1 MQVQSWHDY
10 ASDEKAV
17 RPVKTGTRVKFV
29 HVIKQ
34 QHFVRTMFV
43 MRKKEL
49 KEAGNNKIW
58 EIFFD
63 PKSNFSRYF
72 FLICFRCKCL
82 ELHWSKIL
90 FLAWKK
96 GWNECLIFI
105 LSKCK
110 LLYTFKITTTFRSW
124 SFLIFRYV

>member
-1 MQVQSWHDY
+1 MQVQSWHDNS

-49 KEAGNNKIW
+49 KEAGNNKI
-58 EIFFD
+58 
-63 PKSNFSRYF
+63 
-72 FLICFRCKCL
+72 
-82 ELHWSKIL
+82 
-90 FLAWKK
+90 
-96 GWNECLIFI
+96 
-105 LSKCK
+105 
-110 LLYTFKITTTFRSW
+110 
-124 SFLIFRYV
+124 

>member
-49 KEAGNNKIW
+49 KEAGNNKI
-58 EIFFD
+58 
-63 PKSNFSRYF
+63 
-72 FLICFRCKCL
+72 
-82 ELHWSKIL
+82 
-90 FLAWKK
+90 
-96 GWNECLIFI
+96 
-105 LSKCK
+105 
-110 LLYTFKITTTFRSW
+110 
-124 SFLIFRYV
+124 